1 LSLAEIPDTLD
12 VETDQLATE
21 LKSWRTDQLRKLA
34 ERVAQKDARA
44 WTGDFTDL
52 RPDDYAIPYTKELYR
67 AVRQTQ
73 QRVLRFGATQVR
85 MELKRQ
91 GLETPL
97 YLSDGTDPFWYLSLA
112 LAEGD
117 TCDLSA
123 ASSSPAAARS
133 MTVTSAYLLTH
144 KLGHDW
150 LDLILSSSLRHRRSG
165 KQGILLEQE
174 VLAECLPLAGAGV
187 NAAARAE
194 VNESFALGRAL
205 EVNQLFG
212 QQRTETSARLSLATP
227 ELPPGRYID
236 YVVHSAV
243 MDQNTCDR
251 CAELDGTVFEYGSPE
266 QVAAEPPYA
275 ECLGREYCRC
285 VHIFVLGEGAG
296 GEVPAAEVVGIEP
309 VQPGPAE
316 EPERVEEPEDVEE
329 PEPVEKPERTEEE
342 EQTFLSKM
350 TMATAAM
357 LGVLA
362 AAGAALRDPLMEPG
376 PAAADRAE
384 VAALLD
390 EVEEEFLDAEV
401 EDADAAAE
409 RDEADEEPDIS
420 ERVLDIAELE
430 AMIASFQ
437 MYPTPELYRDIV
449 DAYRDWVVTYD
460 ANSSLGLED

>member
-1 LSLAEIPDTLD
+1 MANRPRLDLSSKKLRAGPILWQGRSYGRIPTRLEQRVLSLAEIPDTLD

-285 VHIFVLGEGAG
+285 VHIEDSWIWRIIRAIHNPTRRQNRFQYKRLRLKALSRGTFS
-296 GEVPAAEVVGIEP
+296 VGK
-309 VQPGPAE
+309 V
-316 EPERVEEPEDVEE
+316 
-329 PEPVEKPERTEEE
+329 KPTHKKCPFR
-342 EQTFLSKM
+342 
-350 TMATAAM
+350 
-357 LGVLA
+357 
-362 AAGAALRDPLMEPG
+362 
-376 PAAADRAE
+376 
-384 VAALLD
+384 
-390 EVEEEFLDAEV
+390 
-401 EDADAAAE
+401 
-409 RDEADEEPDIS
+409 
-420 ERVLDIAELE
+420 
-430 AMIASFQ
+430 
-437 MYPTPELYRDIV
+437 
-449 DAYRDWVVTYD
+449 
-460 ANSSLGLED
+460 